1 MSKNQKLYPF
11 KFEAAGLDENSVV
24 ANGFLSEN
32 TIDDIIETYLGE
44 IAGNDNFQYYKGIF
58 PIRISF
64 SSIEKELPLQTHPDS
79 FTAAERYMSLGKDK
93 LWYITKSTPETTMFL
108 GFKEDMDATRFYN
121 GCISNTIEN
130 ALYSFNPVAGECIH
144 IKPGCI
150 HGVKGA
156 LEFIEISQNSD
167 VTYHLTG
174 EDASLEVAE
183 AIDVIDYTKT
193 DESTCRFQ
201 NIINNSSSDSSDSSD
216 NNSCRQ
222 VDIIRSNSFII
233 KHLGSGAADA
243 APTAGA
249 VQTAGAAPTAGAAQA
264 APQESFIAYICL
276 NGGATIEHDGK
287 TYEFGKNEIIL
298 IPAGMES
305 FKFIA
310 NGNGSE
316 FLEITLP
323 KVSEIEEDLYMNYYE
338 DESNYPTGSGTDPE
352 EDEDFDD
359 DDDCNCDD
367 DDCHCDDDDCDC
379 GHHHCGDDC
388 HCEGHH
394 HGHDHRHHEH
404 HHGHH
409 DHHHGHHH
417 GYDQD
422 HDDDQAGQHPG
433 EFFFRR

>member
-11 KFEAAGLDENSVV
+11 KFESAGLDENSIV

-44 IAGNDNFQYYKGIF
+44 IAGNENFQYYKGIF
-58 PIRISF
+58 PIKVSF
-64 SSIEKELPLQTHPDS
+64 SSIEKELSLQTHPDNL
-79 FTAAERYMSLGKDK
+79 TAAERYMSLGKDK
-93 LWYITKSTPETTMFL
+93 LWYITKSTPDTTMFL
-108 GFKEDMDATRFYN
+108 GFKEEMDATGFYN
-121 GCISNTIEN
+121 GCIANTLKES
-130 ALYSFNPVAGECIH
+130 LYSFNPKEGDYIY

-150 HGVKGA
+150 HGVTGT

-183 AIDVIDYTKT
+183 AIDIIDYTKT
-193 DESTCRFQ
+193 NETTCRFQ
-201 NIINNSSSDSSDSSD
+201 NANSGFG
-216 NNSCRQ
+216 Q
-222 VDIIRSNSFII
+222 TEIVKSNGFII
-233 KHLGSGAADA
+233 KQLNPKAESSFTS
-243 APTAGA
+243 APK
-249 VQTAGAAPTAGAAQA
+249 
-264 APQESFIAYICL
+264 ESFIAYLCL
-276 NGGATIEHDGK
+276 NGGATIEHEGK
-287 TYEFGKNEIIL
+287 CYEFGKNEIIL

-310 NGNGSE
+310 NGSGSE

-323 KVSEIEEDLYMNYYE
+323 EVSEIEEDLYMNYYE

-352 EDEDFDD
+352 ED
-359 DDDCNCDD
+359 DDC
-367 DDCHCDDDDCDC
+367 DCEDDDCDC

-394 HGHDHRHHEH
+394 HE
-404 HHGHH
+404 H
-409 DHHHGHHH
+409 DHHHEH
-417 GYDQD
+417 QQ
-422 HDDDQAGQHPG
+422 DDDDTKGQHPG